1 MTIQIPADL
10 EERINLRLLSE
21 SGATVD
27 DILRKA
33 LDSLDSHEE
42 EVIAFQQ
49 GLDDLEN
56 GRVVPLD
63 QHRNCWNQALS
74 ALDELK
80 KLSPIDSGGQRFSRE
95 QLHERG

>member
-10 EERINLRLLSE
+10 EERINLRLQTE

-33 LDSLDSHEE
+33 LDSLDYHEQ
-42 EVIAFQQ
+42 EVTAIQQ

-56 GRVVPLD
+56 GRVTPLRD
-63 QHRNCWNQALS
+63 FDRDFRLRHNIPQ
-74 ALDELK
+74 DV
-80 KLSPIDSGGQRFSRE
+80 
-95 QLHERG
+95 